1 MTTECPFCLIVAGDA
16 PARVVYAD
24 DHSIAFLPLNPATP
38 GHTLVVPKE
47 HVADFFALSEAS
59 ALPLGNAVSKVA
71 RAVRS
76 AVSADG
82 MNLITSSGVAAQQ
95 TVFHLHIH
103 VVPRMEG
110 DAVGDTGL
118 RIDGCRLA
126 RLMRCGSVSR
136 GRSMSLK
143 GRSQQQ

>member
-47 HVADFFALSEAS
+47 HVEDFFALSEAS

-103 VVPRMEG
+103 VLPRMEG
-110 DAVGDTGL
+110 DAVGDIWPPDRPMAASEADAL
-118 RIDGCRLA
+118 RARISGAVDESDG
-126 RLMRCGSVSR
+126 
-136 GRSMSLK
+136 
-143 GRSQQQ
+143 